1 MAIFSDTELAS
12 LVEEVTE
19 IIGDESIST
28 TIIYKLASGTTALT
42 WSPTTQ
48 IIPAMF
54 TNSSVSAFR
63 GSYTTNE
70 IEESGGLIEK
80 GDTKFILMT
89 SSSVTGIL
97 GTDDL
102 ITEEG
107 SDYQSATTYVVLDVK
122 RDPLDISFFIAA
134 RQV

>member
-1 MAIFSDTELAS
+1 MAIFSDAELAS

-48 IIPAMF
+48 IIPEMY

-63 GSYTTNE
+63 GSFTTNE
-70 IEESGGLIEK
+70 IDESGGLIEK

-89 SSSVTGIL
+89 SSAVTGVL
-97 GTDDL
+97 GPDDF
-102 ITEEG
+102 ITEES

-122 RDPLDISFFIAA
+122 RDPLDISFFIQC
-134 RQV
+134 RNV